1 MKTPMQMLLA
11 RLEELYDLNMLEPE
25 YREGIADAI
34 VVAKTLKGIETSHI
48 KAAWRDAAIGIEHQ
62 TATDYY
68 RSTYGLED
76 LSE

>member
-34 VVAKTLKGIETSHI
+34 AVAKTLTGIETSHI
-48 KAAWRDAAIGIEHQ
+48 KAAWRDAATGIEHQ

-68 RSTYGLED
+68 RSTYGRED